1 MEINKQDMENNTKT
15 FENFNVS
22 ESSAL
27 NTMVLDT
34 VDSIHKTIEALK
46 KDTSVSKADADQLFA
61 LAGPLVKQLHKFV
74 K

>member
-1 MEINKQDMENNTKT
+1 MENNTKT
-15 FENFNVS
+15 FENFGVT
-22 ESSAL
+22 ESSSV

-46 KDTSVSKADADQLFA
+46 NDPSVSKTDAEQLFT